1 MDKPPW
7 ELHLL
12 SQNDEL
18 MPGKRDAVIVF
29 LAHRCLADWL
39 SLAKLLCTCLSDTKP
54 YYHTS
59 EVNSLKYKYKVI
71 KWLKLKKNDACI
83 LEPD

>member
-1 MDKPPW
+1 MVSGGLPIDKPPW

-12 SQNDEL
+12 SQCDEA
-18 MPGKRDAVIVF
+18 MPGKRDAVVVF
-29 LAHRCLADWL
+29 LAHRCLADWI

-59 EVNSLKYKYKVI
+59 EVKT
-71 KWLKLKKNDACI
+71 
-83 LEPD
+83 